1 MSTLFHAFHVNLCF
15 KSFSILG
22 CGGSS
27 GGEGLTRIDEAL
39 CSGSSPVRAIAK
51 LWKLNRCCSQD
62 DGHCITSKSFELQ
75 RDFTELQQKL
85 NQ

>member
-1 MSTLFHAFHVNLCF
+1 MSTFFHAFHVNPCC

-27 GGEGLTRIDEAL
+27 GGEGLTSIDGTL
-39 CSGSSPVRAIAK
+39 CSGSSTVRAIAK
-51 LWKLNRCCSQD
+51 LWKSNCCCSQD
-62 DGHCITSKSFELQ
+62 DGHCITSKNFELQ
-75 RDFTELQQKL
+75 RDFTELQQKH